1 MDRQRFLVP
10 TNPSQGGGLM
20 GKINLGRVVLGGL
33 LAGVV
38 LTVLEFVL
46 NGLIVADQWTAAM
59 EALNRTAPESAGT
72 MVAYVVWNFLLGIAL
87 VWLYAAVRPRFGP
100 GPKTA
105 VFTGLTAWF
114 LVWLLGFGSTM
125 IGGLFPTNLVVIT
138 LIWGFFEVPIATVA
152 GAWLYQEGEAAA
164 VPKM

>member
-1 MDRQRFLVP
+1 
-10 TNPSQGGGLM
+10 M

-46 NGLIVADQWTAAM
+46 NGLILDDQWTAAM
-59 EALNRTAPESAGT
+59 EALNRTASESAGT
-72 MVAYVVWNFLLGIAL
+72 MISYVVWNFLLGIAL

-105 VFTGLTAWF
+105 VFTGLAVWF
-114 LVWLLGFGSTM
+114 LVWLLGFGGTV
-125 IGGLFPTNLVVIT
+125 IAGLFPTNLVVIT
-138 LIWGFFEVPIATVA
+138 LIWGFFEVPIATVV
-152 GAWLYQEGEAAA
+152 GAWPYQEGAPAAA
-164 VPKM
+164 VPQM